1 MGRGKMGMQKRTWI
15 DFLFLSFLMSFV
27 WLNGYEVS
35 VTGMIRFK
43 YSL

>member
-27 WLNGYEVS
+27 WLNGYESIEPELV
-35 VTGMIRFK
+35 
-43 YSL
+43 LLE